1 MSSHRHWPAIFVAG
15 LCAGICGTGCGPAA
29 LPATVPD
36 FDAATFSDSTAID
49 NRYFPLVPGTAWNY
63 RGETADGTE
72 TTVVEVME
80 ETRQVMGVEC
90 RIVRDRVFLD
100 DVLIEDTD
108 DWYAQDDA
116 GNVWYMGEE
125 VDNYNYD
132 DEGRLIDITHEGA
145 WEAGLDVAGAG
156 RSALPG
162 YVMPAAPGAGDVYHQ
177 EYYPG
182 EAEDMG
188 QVVALNVS
196 VTLAD
201 GSTYSCLQTRD
212 TNPLDPG
219 AVEFKYYA
227 PEVGLVLEE
236 VPGGGERVELVSI
249 EP

>member
-1 MSSHRHWPAIFVAG
+1 
-15 LCAGICGTGCGPAA
+15 
-29 LPATVPD
+29 
-36 FDAATFSDSTAID
+36 
-49 NRYFPLVPGTAWNY
+49 
-63 RGETADGTE
+63 
-72 TTVVEVME
+72 
-80 ETRQVMGVEC
+80 
-90 RIVRDRVFLD
+90 
-100 DVLIEDTD
+100 
-108 DWYAQDDA
+108 
-116 GNVWYMGEE
+116 
-125 VDNYNYD
+125 
-132 DEGRLIDITHEGA
+132 
-145 WEAGLDVAGAG
+145 
-156 RSALPG
+156 
-162 YVMPAAPGAGDVYHQ
+162 MPAAPGAGDVYHQ

-219 AVEFKYYA
+219 AVEFKSYA